1 MTHATFILTGD
12 SFTVDKL
19 RTIQKRL
26 ADLAPAIPL
35 TILVSE
41 HALKDSDIRLFPE
54 SRHRSRRIHKKLV
67 KRHGGVFRK
76 VPCIFKTPESIIMH
90 PTLYREFQAEMARQV
105 NERHE
110 KAFLGAL
117 FGGSDL

>member
-1 MTHATFILTGD
+1 MTGPTLTLE
-12 SFTVDKL
+12 KL
-19 RTIQKRL
+19 RTIQKKL
-26 ADLAPAIPL
+26 ADLPQPMPL

-105 NERHE
+105 NERHD